1 MSAVFQQALYAIIS
15 RVCLCALAATLALL
29 VIQSK
34 TFRDA
39 CAKLFALWRGMAALG
54 RTVAVLVVS
63 VFVVYASTK
72 TNTPPL
78 RILRPPSL
86 PRLASPTVTAADI
99 DRGYRQVSVATNEDA
114 SFAMPSDA
122 TIIGNWHK
130 RGTFGEWMRLDFGD
144 FAFPLG
150 TNSYS
155 AFSVFSDGKIRP
167 TPRDTAHE
175 ICAVGSPLL
184 ALQGV
189 SRFWTAEGDAGARL
203 LTWENFFL
211 NADTNTP
218 VNAQIELSPA
228 GDFKVRTNAVETAYA
243 RICPQDWDGDRK
255 SVV

>member
-1 MSAVFQQALYAIIS
+1 MREFFQTLLLRFS
-15 RVCLCALAATLALL
+15 LCALAATLTLL

-39 CAKLFALWRGMAALG
+39 CATLLGLWRGMTALG

-72 TNTPPL
+72 TNAPPL
-78 RILRPPSL
+78 RTLRPPSL
-86 PRLASPTVTAADI
+86 PRLESPTVTAADI

-130 RGTFGEWMRLDFGD
+130 RGTFGEWMRIDLGG
-144 FAFPLG
+144 FAFPIG

-155 AFSVFSDGKIRP
+155 AFAVFSDGKIRP
-167 TPRDTAHE
+167 TPRDAAHE

-184 ALQGV
+184 ALQGE
-189 SRFWTAEGDAGARL
+189 SRFWTAEGANDSKI
-203 LTWENFFL
+203 LT
-211 NADTNTP
+211 
-218 VNAQIELSPA
+218 
-228 GDFKVRTNAVETAYA
+228 
-243 RICPQDWDGDRK
+243 
-255 SVV
+255 